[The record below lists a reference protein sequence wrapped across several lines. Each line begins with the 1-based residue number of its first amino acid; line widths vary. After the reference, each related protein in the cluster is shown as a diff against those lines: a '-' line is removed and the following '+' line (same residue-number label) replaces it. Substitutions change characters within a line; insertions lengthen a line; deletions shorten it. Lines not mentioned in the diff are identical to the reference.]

1 MSSIWP
7 IIVVAVL
14 ALACPLCMVV
24 MGALAWAVARAR
36 GGKKEIS
43 ETGSKP

>member
-1 MSSIWP
+1 MDDVLP

-24 MGALAWAVARAR
+24 MGGVAWVVARAQAR
-36 GGKKEIS
+36 KKELPDA
-43 ETGSKP
+43 TGN